1 MDTIFGFFLENWP
14 YAIWIAVG
22 GAIVWL
28 YLSLKNKAGRAEE
41 RAAEAH
47 AKVNRLPCESHKEI
61 LDSQKDNNRDRDI
74 RIEKMDIKIDYLGK
88 NISDMAKNINS
99 IADKLNVNIIRATP
113 LTQSQSPIMLTDRG
127 AEKVRELGI
136 DKMISDNWEHI
147 TAIIEEKSQSK
158 NPYDIQQICMD
169 ESMIFPEKF
178 ITPGDI
184 DTLKLDAYKNG
195 DILQSY
201 MRMVAIIIRDRFFR
215 EHSIVVE
222 DIDIYDPDKSK

>member
-1 MDTIFGFFLENWP
+1 MDTILGFFLENWP

-41 RAAEAH
+41 KAVEAC
-47 AKVNRLPCESHKEI
+47 AKIDRLPCESHKEI
-61 LDSQKDNNRDRDI
+61 LNLQKDNNRDRDI

-99 IADKLNVNIIRATP
+99 IAEKLNVNIIRATP

-127 AEKVRELGI
+127 TEKVRELGI

-158 NPYDIQQICMD
+158 NPYDIQQLCMD
-169 ESMIFPEKF
+169 ESIIFPEKF

-215 EHSIVVE
+215 EHNIVVE
-222 DIDIYDPDKSK
+222 DIDAYDPDKNK